1 MTWKTMASQ
10 NHGFQ
15 NTWYACLSYD
25 WEKSAFSHEFTFF
38 CPSNDVRK
46 QCFYCFHFFFKI
58 MALTESNGFDNIFLL
73 NFLYYYY
80 SIIYT
85 MNSCPLTMILLS
97 VAWATILGCDFFILF
112 YFFISMVVGGTFVT
126 VVLFALLTERRR
138 EDISKKT
145 EFASWS

>member
-1 MTWKTMASQ
+1 
-10 NHGFQ
+10 
-15 NTWYACLSYD
+15 
-25 WEKSAFSHEFTFF
+25 
-38 CPSNDVRK
+38 
-46 QCFYCFHFFFKI
+46 